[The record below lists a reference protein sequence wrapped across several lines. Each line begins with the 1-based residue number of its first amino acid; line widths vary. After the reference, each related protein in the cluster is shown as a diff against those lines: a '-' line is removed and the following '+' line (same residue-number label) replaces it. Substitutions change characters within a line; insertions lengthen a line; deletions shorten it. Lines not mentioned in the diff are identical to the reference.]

1 MAIHLVGTIGY
12 PILTVSLPDLFSP
25 LRRIFS
31 FLWYRTAPTR
41 QVIGIHALCQL
52 QRFLK
57 RTIEI
62 GLDNLA
68 LHAPPEKVGPK
79 EFAEWRR
86 ILGEASRASQFA
98 SERTKRIIEELIY
111 RLRQI
116 TIRPTTAIRIKKMCP
131 IVIFHDKPK
140 GIAIEIA

>member
-25 LRRIFS
+25 LLCIFS

-41 QVIGIHALCQL
+41 QVFCQL

-62 GLDNLA
+62 CLHGALA
-68 LHAPPEKVGPK
+68 PRLYLTPEGSDVRFGSKADIAVRPINV
-79 EFAEWRR
+79 R
-86 ILGEASRASQFA
+86 FA
-98 SERTKRIIEELIY
+98 SKSRHPPVAQKERDRHNG
-111 RLRQI
+111 RS
-116 TIRPTTAIRIKKMCP
+116 PNCP
-131 IVIFHDKPK
+131 H
-140 GIAIEIA
+140 

>member
-25 LRRIFS
+25 LLCIFS

-41 QVIGIHALCQL
+41 QVIGIYAFCQL

-62 GLDNLA
+62 CLHGLA
-68 LHAPPEKVGPK
+68 FHAAP
-79 EFAEWRR
+79 
-86 ILGEASRASQFA
+86 
-98 SERTKRIIEELIY
+98 
-111 RLRQI
+111 
-116 TIRPTTAIRIKKMCP
+116 
-131 IVIFHDKPK
+131 
-140 GIAIEIA
+140 